1 MPAPVARS
9 NDGPKHSCGQSMF
22 STNCVSLL
30 FMLSVQITFLN
41 GMDSGFTFLLAARK
55 RECFFETLK
64 VNMSLDLEYQVNL
77 NILLTL

>member
-1 MPAPVARS
+1 
-9 NDGPKHSCGQSMF
+9 MF
-22 STNCVSLL
+22 STNCVALL

-64 VNMSLDLEYQVNL
+64 VNMSLDLEYQVYKYFVDFIYKNDFL
-77 NILLTL
+77 YRYKQFL